1 MGKAVAS
8 SFVIA
13 VIAILAASFFAPRS
27 DASAAS
33 TCSPAYGVN
42 ACVAKLSTAQAST
55 ARF

>member
-8 SFVIA
+8 SFIFA

-27 DASAAS
+27 SANAQS
-33 TCSPAYGVN
+33 SCSSAYGVN
-42 ACVAKLSTAQAST
+42 ACTKLQSAD